1 MSPPAQQQQ
10 PANASKPNTGT
21 AIDTST
27 DVTGLLRKWSTGDRK
42 AGDRLLDL
50 VYRDLHVVA
59 AHYLQGE
66 RQEITLQPTALV
78 HEAYLRLVDQHAAN
92 WQNRSHFFSL
102 ASRMMRRVL
111 VDHARGRLSTKRGGD
126 RVKVPW
132 DQAEDLAGGDPS
144 ALVAL
149 DDALESLAAV
159 DPQKAQIV
167 ELRFFG
173 GLQFQEIARHLE
185 ISTATLN
192 RHWRIARGWLY
203 DHLHPSS

>member
-1 MSPPAQQQQ
+1 M
-10 PANASKPNTGT
+10 NASVNQTPSEAPPKPHADITP
-21 AIDTST
+21 DTSP
-27 DVTGLLRKWSTGDRK
+27 DVTHLLQEWSRGNSR
-42 AGDRLLDL
+42 AGDRLLEV
-50 VYRDLHVVA
+50 VYRELHGMA
-59 AHYLQGE
+59 AHYLRGE
-66 RQEITLQPTALV
+66 RREITLQSTALV
-78 HEAYLRLVDQHAAN
+78 HEAYLRLIHQHRAS
-92 WQNRSHFFSL
+92 WQNRAHFFSV
-102 ASRMMRRVL
+102 ASKMMRRVL

-132 DQAEDLAGGDPS
+132 EHAENLASGDPAS
-144 ALVAL
+144 WWRL

-159 DPQKAQIV
+159 DPRKAKIV

-203 DHLHPSS
+203 SYLHASP